1 MCPTYVPLTLEV
13 SECRFNHLT
22 CARAHTNTLT
32 RTHTHAHIFQR
43 LLAIPAY
50 DPSQISLFDLRER
63 KRTALLTL
71 PAADAPVGMC
81 MSIRAVPGGTD
92 PLGANVVAGYEDG
105 SVIGWDLRNRAMLWR
120 SKLFD
125 EPAVAVAVG
134 LSKSGGC
141 RVVAG
146 GAGDTLHIG
155 KLPTRAADSGAGEGN
170 PVSQLRDL
178 KTIQLKHAGIN
189 SISIRDDGKL
199 FATAGWDNRVRLF
212 SWPKCSPLAILGY
225 HRAAVNVVSWS
236 NAVYEVDGGKLLAA
250 GSKDTCISLWSVYQP

>member
-1 MCPTYVPLTLEV
+1 
-13 SECRFNHLT
+13 
-22 CARAHTNTLT
+22 
-32 RTHTHAHIFQR
+32 
-43 LLAIPAY
+43 
-50 DPSQISLFDLRER
+50 
-63 KRTALLTL
+63 
-71 PAADAPVGMC
+71 

-105 SVIGWDLRNRAMLWR
+105 SVIGWDLRNRAILWR

-199 FATAGWDNRVRLF
+199 FARLMVGSFWQLGQKTRASVCGRYINRESNQHFKGVCPSVPDQSDCPRQ
-212 SWPKCSPLAILGY
+212 SYTIKNPDYCNIICSCTMLSLSSSLRRTLSVLILLQI
-225 HRAAVNVVSWS
+225 A
-236 NAVYEVDGGKLLAA
+236 GKLLCVVPCVRRCEHVMA
-250 GSKDTCISLWSVYQP
+250 DTVRSTALSAKHLS